1 MSRWGSDGYQ
11 EQQGSDGYW
20 EAASM
25 SGGSWGGRTEAT
37 GMSREVW
44 EGRYD
49 KSARV
54 EAAVPWGK

>member
-1 MSRWGSDGYQ
+1 MGIRR
-11 EQQGSDGYW
+11 QQGSDGCW